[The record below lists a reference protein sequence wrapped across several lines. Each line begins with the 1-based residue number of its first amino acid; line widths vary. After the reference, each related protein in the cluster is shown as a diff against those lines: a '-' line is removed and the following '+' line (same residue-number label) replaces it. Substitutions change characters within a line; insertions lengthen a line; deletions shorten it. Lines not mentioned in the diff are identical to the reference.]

1 MSEEKKVLA
10 QIQGGFCPQNPPL
23 MKGAHMSEDKKV
35 DIRKGYVPP
44 GPPKKP
50 EPPEKKGFV
59 PPPPP
64 RKPPEKPDKGKK

>member
-1 MSEEKKVLA
+1 MV
-10 QIQGGFCPQNPPL
+10 ID
-23 MKGAHMSEDKKV
+23 MSEDKKV
-35 DIRKGYVPP
+35 DIKKGYMPP

-64 RKPPEKPDKGKK
+64 RKPPEKPSGGKK